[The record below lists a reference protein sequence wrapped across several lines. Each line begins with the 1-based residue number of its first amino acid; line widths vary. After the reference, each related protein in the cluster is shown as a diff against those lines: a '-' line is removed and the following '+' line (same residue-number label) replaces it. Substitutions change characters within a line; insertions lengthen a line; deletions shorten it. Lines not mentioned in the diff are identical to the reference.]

1 MGGTIW
7 VSYPFVNK
15 KVNYTP
21 NQEIGSRLRL
31 FRKELRLSQAGFAE
45 KIRYDRS
52 NLSKIERGE
61 IELSPVM
68 RLLICLVF
76 NVRED
81 WILTG
86 SGQKYNAT
94 ELVHKKVHGLF
105 DFDLMKE
112 VIESVEEVFQRN
124 NLSLPPKKKAEL
136 IGFVYEEIAENEEIK
151 GSIPGRVLKLIKLA
165 S

>member
-1 MGGTIW
+1 MNI
-7 VSYPFVNK
+7 SYK
-15 KVNYTP
+15 S
-21 NQEIGSRLRL
+21 EIGNRIKRLRKDL
-31 FRKELRLSQAGFAE
+31 GLSQGDFSG
-45 KIRYDRS
+45 KIRYDQS
-52 NLSKIERGE
+52 NLSKVERGE

-86 SGQKYNAT
+86 NRSIYNAT
-94 ELVHKKVHGLF
+94 EMVPKKVHGLF

-112 VIESVEEVFQRN
+112 VIEAVEEVFQKN
-124 NLSLPPKKKAEL
+124 KLSLPPKKKAEL